1 MYVIEQAL
9 TSRFVFEF
17 VVENR
22 GTVVLER
29 APVVGASTVLGDV
42 AIHAIPGLG
51 AVLGKST
58 KREGAFSAGHDWEVV
73 GWGGK
78 VGDGVGKVQG
88 LWGLNSWQGR
98 EVTRATVTLAREAVS
113 APRLDPSMRPRRSPE
128 GNPLAR
134 LQLYAIPLFYH
145 TAYRQTPLSTTRTE
159 NAGKRGN

>member
-22 GTVVLER
+22 STVVLER

-58 KREGAFSAGHDWEVV
+58 KREGAFSAGHD
-73 GWGGK
+73 
-78 VGDGVGKVQG
+78 
-88 LWGLNSWQGR
+88 
-98 EVTRATVTLAREAVS
+98 
-113 APRLDPSMRPRRSPE
+113 
-128 GNPLAR
+128 
-134 LQLYAIPLFYH
+134 
-145 TAYRQTPLSTTRTE
+145 
-159 NAGKRGN
+159 